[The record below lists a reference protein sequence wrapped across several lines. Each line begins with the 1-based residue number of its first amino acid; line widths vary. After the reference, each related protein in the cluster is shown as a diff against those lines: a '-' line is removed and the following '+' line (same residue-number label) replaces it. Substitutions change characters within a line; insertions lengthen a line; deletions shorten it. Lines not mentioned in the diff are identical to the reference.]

1 MTPPQTVTI
10 GTSPLKLLSP
20 LTLGGLGIAGGVA
33 LVLVGLSLA
42 VLGVDWLT
50 SIGWV
55 IVVVLAVLVVCGCGA
70 LFLVSS
76 IRGTPRV
83 EIGPDGFFARALFG
97 SRSRRWSDVEG
108 DFVVIKVG
116 LGQGVGYRL
125 TPEFKE
131 LAGIKPTTLFAGND
145 EAISGAFAMS
155 SGELAELLNQ
165 YKGRAA
171 VAP

>member
-1 MTPPQTVTI
+1 MTPPEVVTI
-10 GTSPLKLLSP
+10 GPSPLKLLSA
-20 LTLGGLGIAGGVA
+20 LALGGLGIAGGAA
-33 LVLVGLSLA
+33 LVVAGLSLA

-50 SIGWV
+50 STGWV
-55 IVVVLAVLVVCGCGA
+55 IVVIMAALVVCCCGA
-70 LFLVSS
+70 LFLVSI
-76 IRGTPRV
+76 IRRAPRV
-83 EIGPDGFFARALFG
+83 EIGPAGFVAWTIFG

-116 LGQGVGYRL
+116 LRQGVGYRL
-125 TPEFKE
+125 TPDFKE

-145 EAISGAFAMS
+145 EAISGAFAVS